1 MRIPRRTVVIAVGI
15 LTVLVA
21 GCGGGGSATSGGGS
35 SGNALTSLTATQ
47 ILTKAVADLNASS
60 SVHLAGS
67 EQNSGQTYTM
77 DLTIGASGCTGTVG
91 MGAQGTLRLLRIG
104 GTVWIKGDD
113 KFWKSSLASSPGYL
127 HAVEGK
133 YVRLS
138 PKGPATSSFSAFCYL
153 SQIAGQF
160 GSGENRVVKGQTTT
174 ILGQPALQLKDTQ
187 QSGTAYVTLS
197 ADPEF
202 LRTGDTSGHVDFT
215 NYNAPLTLSPP
226 PAGETVAGAR
236 YGL

>member
-1 MRIPRRTVVIAVGI
+1 MRIPRRVVAITVSSLA
-15 LTVLVA
+15 VLVA
-21 GCGGGGSATSGGGS
+21 GCGGGGSSASGGS
-35 SGNALTSLTATQ
+35 TGNALAGLTAKQ

-67 EQNSGQTYTM
+67 EQDSGQTYTM
-77 DLTIGASGCTGTVG
+77 NLTIGASGCTGTVG
-91 MGAQGTLRLLRIG
+91 MGTQGTLRLLRIG
-104 GTVWIKGDD
+104 STVWINGDT
-113 KFWKSSLASSPGYL
+113 KFWKSTLASSPGYL

-138 PKGPATSSFSAFCYL
+138 PSGPATSSFSAFCYL
-153 SQIAGQF
+153 SQLSGQF
-160 GSGENRVVKGQTTT
+160 GSTENRVTKGQTTT
-174 ILGQPALQLKDTQ
+174 ILGQPALQLEDTQ

-197 ADPEF
+197 ASPEF
-202 LRTGDTSGHVDFT
+202 LRTGDTSGYVDFT

-226 PAGETVAGAR
+226 PAGETVTGSK

>member
-1 MRIPRRTVVIAVGI
+1 MRTPRHVVVVAVGI

-21 GCGGGGSATSGGGS
+21 GCSGGSGASGGGS
-35 SGNALTSLTATQ
+35 SGNPLASLTAKQ
-47 ILTKAVADLNASS
+47 ILTKAIADLNASS

-91 MGAQGTLRLLRIG
+91 MGTQGTLRLLRIG
-104 GTVWIKGDD
+104 STVWIKGDD
-113 KFWKSSLASSPGYL
+113 TFWKASLASSPTYL

-138 PKGPATSSFSAFCYL
+138 PNGPATSSFGAFCYL
-153 SQIAGQF
+153 SQLTGQF

-174 ILGQPALQLKDTQ
+174 ILGQSALQLQDPQ
-187 QSGTAYVTLS
+187 QSGSAYVTLS
-197 ADPEF
+197 ASPEF
-202 LRTGDTSGHVDFT
+202 LRTGTASGYVDFT
-215 NYNAPLTLSPP
+215 NYNAPLALSPP
-226 PAGETVAGAR
+226 PARETVAGGK